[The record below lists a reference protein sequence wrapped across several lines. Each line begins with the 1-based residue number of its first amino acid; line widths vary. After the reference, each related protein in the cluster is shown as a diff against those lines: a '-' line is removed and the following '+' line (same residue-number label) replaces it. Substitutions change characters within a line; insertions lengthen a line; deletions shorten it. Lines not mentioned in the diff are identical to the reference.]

1 MTWTGWLPQHAAIRD
16 PAGRLLAA
24 APMYA
29 KPHSCGEYV
38 FDQSWARAFEQAGGD
53 YYPKLQVAVPF
64 SPVPGPRLLVR
75 DDAADR
81 PGLRRVEA
89 GAQGQHKI
97 QRGYRP
103 TPTYS
108 AHWIAHSGLRRAVAE
123 FMTHEREAMLHDMA
137 ELDVQSPY
145 RAAGED

>member
-1 MTWTGWLPQHAAIRD
+1 
-16 PAGRLLAA
+16 
-24 APMYA
+24 MYA
-29 KPHSCGEYV
+29 KPHSYGEYV

-97 QRGYRP
+97 QRGCRP

-123 FMTHEREAMLHDMA
+123 FVAHEREAMLHDMA
-137 ELDVQSPY
+137 ELDAQSPY